1 MSRKKS
7 NEELGYVIPV
17 MRRIEPGKYTYAYAK
32 SLEPDSRG
40 QIKVRTSNL
49 KTTSWLGTSVIHVPQ
64 GFEIYQSA
72 PSQAD
77 DKAGRYICG
86 IDPVPNKFHAERI
99 ERVMEALPEERR
111 KDLLFVLEANE
122 KNLQAKTKRI
132 LRLSEAKRKGQLIRQ
147 VLETKLEDI
156 LFEQDCQE
164 PY

>member
-1 MSRKKS
+1 MK
-7 NEELGYVIPV
+7 L
-17 MRRIEPGKYTYAYAK
+17 T
-32 SLEPDSRG
+32 L
-40 QIKVRTSNL
+40 T
-49 KTTSWLGTSVIHVPQ
+49 
-64 GFEIYQSA
+64 
-72 PSQAD
+72 
-77 DKAGRYICG
+77 
-86 IDPVPNKFHAERI
+86 VPNKFHAERI